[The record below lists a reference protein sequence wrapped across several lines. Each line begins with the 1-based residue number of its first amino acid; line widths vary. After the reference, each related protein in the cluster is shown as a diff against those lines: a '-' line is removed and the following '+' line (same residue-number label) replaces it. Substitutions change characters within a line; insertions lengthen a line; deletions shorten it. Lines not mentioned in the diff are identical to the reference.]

1 MVLKVR
7 KISSGAISW
16 GDKVMGIFCRDNQM
30 KSIKNPKKPISLG
43 LPPYSSNHELKEEN
57 VELQVCK
64 WMKK

>member
-1 MVLKVR
+1 
-7 KISSGAISW
+7 
-16 GDKVMGIFCRDNQM
+16 MGIFCRDNQM